1 MLLAFIVALQTVGSG
16 PVIGPGDR
24 ALRVNRV
31 HLGVDTQLVVVQPKV
46 GPLQI
51 VATLYRTID
60 QVERNGSKLIRE
72 SHFYDYGNQGTEYDT
87 LEVDART
94 LQMVRIVEIQGQD
107 RNELTYDGKRL
118 TGVVSTQGSSKQVDA
133 TPAPFFHDMMDDS
146 FTGMYPLDSLFTF
159 RVREIR
165 PPDVAAREVQ
175 FRTVG
180 RDSIRTTLGL
190 ESTMVVKRDSTVTM
204 WVSRADGRL
213 LRLRVDLPN
222 GVVAWRL
229 PKRDLGWIQPGKTP
243 H

>member
-1 MLLAFIVALQTVGSG
+1 M
-16 PVIGPGDR
+16 PGDR

-31 HLGVDTQLVVVQPKV
+31 HLGVDTQLVVVQPKI
-46 GPLQI
+46 GPLRI

-60 QVERNGSKLIRE
+60 QIERNGSKLIRE
-72 SHFYDYGNQGTEYDT
+72 SHFYDYGAQGTEYDT

-118 TGVVSTQGSSKQVDA
+118 TGIVSTNGSSKEVDTA
-133 TPAPFFHDMMDDS
+133 SASFFHDMMDDS
-146 FTGMYPLDSLFTF
+146 FTGMYPFDSLLTF

-175 FRTVG
+175 FRITG
-180 RDSIRTTLGL
+180 RDSIRTTLGF
-190 ESTMVVKRDSTVTM
+190 ESTLVVKRDSTVTM
-204 WVSRADGRL
+204 WVSKADGHL
-213 LRLRVDLPN
+213 IRLRVDLPT

-229 PKRDLGWIQPGKTP
+229 PKRDLAWIQSSARGA
-243 H
+243 